1 MGSEEI
7 SNLGALRVSEGSDNL
22 FVNIRVCL
30 HSVIWY
36 PAHFSYYIRKIIAHY
51 ALFVQEKASSVCL

>member
-22 FVNIRVCL
+22 FSNIQVCL
-30 HSVIWY
+30 HIVIWFS
-36 PAHFSYYIRKIIAHY
+36 AHFAYHIAKIIAHY
-51 ALFVQEKASSVCL
+51 A

>member
-22 FVNIRVCL
+22 FANIHVCL
-30 HSVIWY
+30 HNVIWFH
-36 PAHFSYYIRKIIAHY
+36 AHFANHTGKIIAHY
-51 ALFVQEKASSVCL
+51 A

>member
-7 SNLGALRVSEGSDNL
+7 SNLGALRVSDGSNNL

-30 HSVIWY
+30 HNDIWFS
-36 PAHFSYYIRKIIAHY
+36 AHFAYHIAKIIAHY
-51 ALFVQEKASSVCL
+51 A

>member
-22 FVNIRVCL
+22 FANIQVCL
-30 HSVIWY
+30 HNVIWF
-36 PAHFSYYIRKIIAHY
+36 PVHLAHHIAKIIAHY
-51 ALFVQEKASSVCL
+51 A

>member
-22 FVNIRVCL
+22 FANIHVCL
-30 HSVIWY
+30 HNVILFS
-36 PAHFSYYIRKIIAHY
+36 AHFSYYIRKIIAHY
-51 ALFVQEKASSVCL
+51 A

>member
-22 FVNIRVCL
+22 FANIQVCL
-30 HSVIWY
+30 HNVIWFSV
-36 PAHFSYYIRKIIAHY
+36 HFAYHTGKIIAHY
-51 ALFVQEKASSVCL
+51 AWFVQKNPTSVCS

>member
-22 FVNIRVCL
+22 FANIQVCL
-30 HSVIWY
+30 HNVIWFSV
-36 PAHFSYYIRKIIAHY
+36 HFAYHIAKIIAHY
-51 ALFVQEKASSVCL
+51 A